1 MKRKMHTPFIIVLF
15 IIGFMLAMQ
24 YNTVK
29 NPQQRDT
36 RDLWDIRRE
45 LSLEKQRHSELLANI
60 QQLNS
65 TISKYENMDND
76 SPDRILRETVQGL
89 KQEAGL
95 TAITSPGLVLRVDAS
110 PEAKVLG
117 QAVPNISPDL
127 LVKLVN
133 DINRFKG
140 NAVVIDRKRIVQTTA
155 IRDING
161 QTTVNSLAVRTPPF
175 MITIGTSTLAD
186 ANKLAS
192 YLESS
197 SIADDFYLD
206 NLTLSIGKPQ
216 KKVTLNG
223 FDQSFHNKF
232 LSETTKGE

>member
-1 MKRKMHTPFIIVLF
+1 MNTPFIIVLF

-29 NPQQRDT
+29 NPKQRDT

-60 QQLNS
+60 RSLNT
-65 TISKYENMDND
+65 TISKYDNLNND
-76 SPDRILRETVQGL
+76 SPDRVLRETVQEL

-95 TAITSPGLVLRVDAS
+95 TVIKSPGLVLSVDAAM
-110 PEAKVLG
+110 EAKALG
-117 QAVPNISPDL
+117 QEVPNISPDL
-127 LVKLVN
+127 MVKLVN

-140 NAVVIDRKRIVQTTA
+140 NAVVIDGKRIVQTTA

-175 MITIGTSTLAD
+175 SLIISTSTLAD
-186 ANKLAS
+186 AKKLAS
-192 YLESS
+192 YLEAS
-197 SIADDFYLD
+197 SIADEFYID
-206 NLTLSIGKPQ
+206 NLTLSIGEPQ
-216 KKVTLNG
+216 KKLAL
-223 FDQSFHNKF
+223 DAYDRSFENKF
-232 LSETTKGE
+232 LSETKKGE

>member
-1 MKRKMHTPFIIVLF
+1 MHIPFISVLF

-45 LSLEKQRHSELLANI
+45 LSLEKQLHSELLANI
-60 QQLNS
+60 QQLNA
-65 TISKYENMDND
+65 TVSKYENVEND

-95 TAITSPGLVLRVDAS
+95 TTIKSPGLVLRVDAS
-110 PEAKVLG
+110 TEAKILG

-140 NAVVIDRKRIVQTTA
+140 NAVVIDGKRIVQTTA

-161 QTTVNSLAVRTPPF
+161 HTTVNSLAVRTPPF
-175 MITIGTSTLAD
+175 MITISTSTLGD
-186 ANKLAS
+186 AKKLAS
-192 YLESS
+192 YLDAS
-197 SIADDFYLD
+197 SIADDFYID

-216 KKVTLNG
+216 NKVTLGG
-223 FDQSFHNKF
+223 FDQSFHNKY
-232 LSETTKGE
+232 LSEKSKGE